1 MPGSES
7 AVLKREEMTKRKRAM
22 ETIGMARLT
31 LSDKYGKLERRLGK
45 RLRAAESSKNLLKD

>member
-7 AVLKREEMTKRKRAM
+7 AVLKREEMTSRKRAM

>member
-7 AVLKREEMTKRKRAM
+7 AVLKREEMTNRKRAM